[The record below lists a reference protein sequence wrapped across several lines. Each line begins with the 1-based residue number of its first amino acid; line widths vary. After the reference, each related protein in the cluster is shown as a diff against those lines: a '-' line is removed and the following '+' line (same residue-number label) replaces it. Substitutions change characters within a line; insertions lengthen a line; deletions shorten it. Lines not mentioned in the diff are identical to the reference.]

1 MIEPS
6 RVKMISQSP
15 AGTQAVGKAVAEISR
30 LGDVIA
36 LTGELGAGKTVF
48 VRGLAEALGA
58 DPRAVSSPTF
68 VLMQEYDATPPVL
81 HIDAYRIESLTELET
96 TGWTETLAAESISV
110 IEWAERIAGEL
121 PADRLVVRLSHLGD
135 SRRSIELIGLGDWA
149 ERLASL
155 RRLHGEQALAAEPDA
170 AGVCPV
176 CGNAT
181 PADSPAPPFCSDRC
195 KTVDLGRWLSGAYR
209 LGRDIDWES
218 DDLAAMEQQ
227 LGESDE
233 SDRSA

>member
-1 MIEPS
+1 MNEPA
-6 RVKMISQSP
+6 RVSMISKSP
-15 AGTQAVGKAVAEISR
+15 EGTRAVGKAVAEVSR

-68 VLMQEYDATPPVL
+68 VLMQEYAAQPPVL
-81 HIDAYRIESLTELET
+81 HIDAYRIESLGELET
-96 TGWTETLAAESISV
+96 TGWTEALAGESISV

-121 PADRLVVRLSHLGD
+121 PGDRLVVRLGHVGD
-135 SRRSIELIGLGDWA
+135 AERSIELIGLGDWA

-155 RRLHGEQALAAEPDA
+155 RRLHGERALSAAPDA

-176 CGNAT
+176 CGHAT
-181 PADSPAPPFCSDRC
+181 PTDSPAPPFCSDRC
-195 KTVDLGRWLSGAYR
+195 KTIDLGRWLSGDYR

-218 DDLAAMEQQ
+218 DDLAALERQ
-227 LGESDE
+227 LEETDE
-233 SDRSA
+233 SGRSS